1 MQDRNDNNS
10 GRRRFLTRSVAG
22 LAAVGLPE
30 WFAREE
36 ASAAVQSPPRK
47 RFGPND
53 QIQVGGIGM
62 GGSRG
67 GYRQG
72 LGDTRAA
79 SRQSG
84 CKVVAVCDVDRVHLD
99 ESVKEFGPD
108 TKGYTYYRTLLE
120 QPDIDAVVIGSPDHW
135 HATMAIDAMKSGK
148 DVYCEKPLALT
159 IYEGR
164 QIADT
169 ARKAGAVFQTGS
181 QQRSD
186 GRFRLACELV
196 RNGRLGEIK
205 RVEARLPGA
214 PAGGPFPVALV
225 PGDLNWDLWLGP
237 APKVEYI
244 KERTHGS
251 FRYWREYSGGMMTD
265 WGAHHLDITQWALG
279 MDDSGPVAVEAQGT
293 TPTYEPHSFN
303 VSTAFDVTYTYP
315 NGVTVVAT
323 NKGEN
328 GIRFEGETGWLFV
341 SRDRIEASDKA
352 ILDDPLPEN
361 AIRLYKSDNH
371 MGNFIACVRD
381 RKAPVCTAEIGHRSA
396 TVCHLG
402 NIALR
407 LPGKPLR
414 WDPKRETFVG
424 ENQGDANPLRRTA
437 MREPWAV

>member
-1 MQDRNDNNS
+1 MQDRNDNNV

-22 LAAVGLPE
+22 IAVVGLPA
-30 WFAREE
+30 WFMREE
-36 ASAAVQSPPRK
+36 ASALQDNARRK
-47 RFGPND
+47 SFGANE
-53 QIQVGGIGM
+53 QIHVAGIGM

-79 SRQSG
+79 SRQPG

-99 ESVKEFGPD
+99 EAVKAFGPD
-108 TKGYTYYRTLLE
+108 TKGYIYYRTLLE
-120 QPDIDAVVIGSPDHW
+120 RPDIDVVVIGSPDHW
-135 HATMAIDAMKSGK
+135 HATMAIDAMKAGK

-169 ARKAGAVFQTGS
+169 ARKTGTVFQTGS

-196 RNGRLGEIK
+196 RNGRLGKIK
-205 RVEARLPGA
+205 RVEAHLPGA
-214 PAGGPFPVALV
+214 PSGGPFPVAPV

-279 MDDSGPVAVEAQGT
+279 MDDSGPIAVEAQGK
-293 TPTYEPHSFN
+293 TPAYEPHSYN
-303 VSTAFDVTYTYP
+303 VATDFDVSYTYP
-315 NGVTVVAT
+315 NGITVLAT
-323 NKGEN
+323 NKGDN
-328 GIRFEGETGWLFV
+328 GIRFEGEAGWLFV
-341 SRDRIEASDKA
+341 NRDRIEASDKA

-361 AIRLYKSDNH
+361 AVRLYKSDDH
-371 MGNFIACVRD
+371 MGNFIQCVRD
-381 RKAPVCTAEIGHRSA
+381 RKAPICTAEIGHRSA

-407 LPGKPLR
+407 LPGKRLE
-414 WDPKRETFVG
+414 WNPKRETFD
-424 ENQGDANPLRRTA
+424 GDHRNEANPLRRTT
-437 MREPWAV
+437 MRQPWAV